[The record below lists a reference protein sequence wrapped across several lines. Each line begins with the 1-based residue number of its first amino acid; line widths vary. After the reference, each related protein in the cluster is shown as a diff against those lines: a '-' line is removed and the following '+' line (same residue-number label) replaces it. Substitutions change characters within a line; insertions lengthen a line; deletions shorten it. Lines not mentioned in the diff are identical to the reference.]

1 MITLFYKYKMSNN
14 FFNKNCPFFI
24 EGKCKLLPCKYKY
37 HVKCN
42 KNVSCFNFECCYGHS
57 ISQNMRRLFKEITD
71 KHKNP
76 EYETA
81 KNKCFYSINCF
92 NPNCNKGHLVLLQ
105 AMQFINHILKESISY
120 ENANS
125 LYNIQFK
132 NKSPV
137 IESLNEPI
145 DSKLENDLLN
155 LTEIEEEA
163 GTSIRNDREDLKSN
177 LLQELMTSQN
187 NIKEM
192 SKKIYNKDI
201 KIQGLLNE
209 RNYLESKMYQNK
221 DLQTMNQL
229 YNTPAVGASGA
240 VYGVLAAFGLYF
252 KDAKLALIFLPIPIA
267 AKYFI
272 PVMIFGDLFFGMT
285 KYSVGNIAHFAHIG
299 GALIGFIIAYSWK
312 KNQFKTT

>member
-1 MITLFYKYKMSNN
+1 MSNN
-14 FFNKNCPFFI
+14 FFI
-24 EGKCKLLPCKYKY
+24 EGKCKLLPCKYKC
-37 HVKCN
+37 HIKCN
-42 KNVSCFNFECCYGHS
+42 KNVSCFNFECSYGHS
-57 ISQNMRRLFKEITD
+57 ISQDMRRLFKEITD
-71 KHKNP
+71 EHKNP
-76 EYETA
+76 EYKNA

-92 NPNCNKGHLVLLQ
+92 NPNCNKEHLILLE

-177 LLQELMTSQN
+177 LLQELMASQN
-187 NIKEM
+187 NIKEI

-221 DLQTMNQL
+221 AKVHQLTM
-229 YNTPAVGASGA
+229 
-240 VYGVLAAFGLYF
+240 
-252 KDAKLALIFLPIPIA
+252 
-267 AKYFI
+267 
-272 PVMIFGDLFFGMT
+272 
-285 KYSVGNIAHFAHIG
+285 
-299 GALIGFIIAYSWK
+299 IIM
-312 KNQFKTT
+312 NLDNF

>member
-1 MITLFYKYKMSNN
+1 MSNN
-14 FFNKNCPFFI
+14 FFI

-37 HVKCN
+37 HIKCN

-57 ISQNMRRLFKEITD
+57 ISQDMRRLFKEITD
-71 KHKNP
+71 EHKNP
-76 EYETA
+76 EYKNA

-92 NPNCNKGHLVLLQ
+92 NPNCNREHLILLE
-105 AMQFINHILKESISY
+105 AMQFINHILKEYISY
-120 ENANS
+120 ENASS

-137 IESLNEPI
+137 IESLNDPI

-155 LTEIEEEA
+155 LTEIEEA

-177 LLQELMTSQN
+177 LLQELLASQN

-221 DLQTMNQL
+221 AKVHQLTM
-229 YNTPAVGASGA
+229 
-240 VYGVLAAFGLYF
+240 
-252 KDAKLALIFLPIPIA
+252 
-267 AKYFI
+267 
-272 PVMIFGDLFFGMT
+272 
-285 KYSVGNIAHFAHIG
+285 
-299 GALIGFIIAYSWK
+299 IIM
-312 KNQFKTT
+312 NLDNF

>member
-1 MITLFYKYKMSNN
+1 MSNN
-14 FFNKNCPFFI
+14 FFI
-24 EGKCKLLPCKYKY
+24 EGKCKLLPCKYKC
-37 HVKCN
+37 HIKCN

-57 ISQNMRRLFKEITD
+57 ISQDMRRLFKEITD
-71 KHKNP
+71 EHKNP
-76 EYETA
+76 EYKNA

-92 NPNCNKGHLVLLQ
+92 NPNCNREHLILLE
-105 AMQFINHILKESISY
+105 AMQFINHILKEYISY
-120 ENANS
+120 ENASS

-137 IESLNEPI
+137 IESLNDPI

-177 LLQELMTSQN
+177 LLQELLASQN

-221 DLQTMNQL
+221 AKVHQLTM
-229 YNTPAVGASGA
+229 
-240 VYGVLAAFGLYF
+240 
-252 KDAKLALIFLPIPIA
+252 
-267 AKYFI
+267 
-272 PVMIFGDLFFGMT
+272 
-285 KYSVGNIAHFAHIG
+285 
-299 GALIGFIIAYSWK
+299 IIM
-312 KNQFKTT
+312 NLDNF

>member
-1 MITLFYKYKMSNN
+1 MSNN
-14 FFNKNCPFFI
+14 FFI
-24 EGKCKLLPCKYKY
+24 EGKCKLLPCKYKC
-37 HVKCN
+37 HIKCN
-42 KNVSCFNFECCYGHS
+42 KNVSCFNFECSYGHS
-57 ISQNMRRLFKEITD
+57 ISQDMRRLFKEITD
-71 KHKNP
+71 EHKNP
-76 EYETA
+76 EYKNA

-92 NPNCNKGHLVLLQ
+92 NPNCNKEHLILLE

-177 LLQELMTSQN
+177 LLQELMASQN
-187 NIKEM
+187 NINEL

-201 KIQGLLNE
+201 EIQGLLNE
-209 RNYLESKMYQNK
+209 RKYLESKMYQNRARVHQ
-221 DLQTMNQL
+221 LTMNIMNL
-229 YNTPAVGASGA
+229 GS
-240 VYGVLAAFGLYF
+240 F
-252 KDAKLALIFLPIPIA
+252 
-267 AKYFI
+267 
-272 PVMIFGDLFFGMT
+272 
-285 KYSVGNIAHFAHIG
+285 
-299 GALIGFIIAYSWK
+299 
-312 KNQFKTT
+312 

>member
-1 MITLFYKYKMSNN
+1 MSNN
-14 FFNKNCPFFI
+14 FFI
-24 EGKCKLLPCKYKY
+24 EGKCKLLPCKYKC
-37 HVKCN
+37 HIKCN
-42 KNVSCFNFECCYGHS
+42 KNVSCFNFECSYGHS
-57 ISQNMRRLFKEITD
+57 ISQDMRRLFKEITD
-71 KHKNP
+71 EHKNP
-76 EYETA
+76 EYKNA

-92 NPNCNKGHLVLLQ
+92 NPNCNKEHLILLE

-177 LLQELMTSQN
+177 LLQELMASQN
-187 NIKEM
+187 NIKEI
-192 SKKIYNKDI
+192 SKKIYNKNI

-221 DLQTMNQL
+221 AKVHQLTM
-229 YNTPAVGASGA
+229 
-240 VYGVLAAFGLYF
+240 
-252 KDAKLALIFLPIPIA
+252 
-267 AKYFI
+267 
-272 PVMIFGDLFFGMT
+272 
-285 KYSVGNIAHFAHIG
+285 
-299 GALIGFIIAYSWK
+299 IIM
-312 KNQFKTT
+312 NLDNF

>member
-1 MITLFYKYKMSNN
+1 MSNN
-14 FFNKNCPFFI
+14 FFI
-24 EGKCKLLPCKYKY
+24 EGKCKLLPCKYKC
-37 HVKCN
+37 HIKCN
-42 KNVSCFNFECCYGHS
+42 KNVSCFNFECSYGHS
-57 ISQNMRRLFKEITD
+57 ISQDMRRLFKEITD
-71 KHKNP
+71 EHKNP
-76 EYETA
+76 EYKNA

-92 NPNCNKGHLVLLQ
+92 NPNCNREHLILLE

-120 ENANS
+120 ENASS

-137 IESLNEPI
+137 IESLNDPI

-177 LLQELMTSQN
+177 LLQELLASQN

-221 DLQTMNQL
+221 AKVHQLTM
-229 YNTPAVGASGA
+229 
-240 VYGVLAAFGLYF
+240 
-252 KDAKLALIFLPIPIA
+252 
-267 AKYFI
+267 
-272 PVMIFGDLFFGMT
+272 
-285 KYSVGNIAHFAHIG
+285 
-299 GALIGFIIAYSWK
+299 IIM
-312 KNQFKTT
+312 NLDNF

>member
-1 MITLFYKYKMSNN
+1 MSNN
-14 FFNKNCPFFI
+14 FFI
-24 EGKCKLLPCKYKY
+24 EGKCKLLPCKYKC
-37 HVKCN
+37 HIKCN
-42 KNVSCFNFECCYGHS
+42 KNVSCFNFECSYGHS
-57 ISQNMRRLFKEITD
+57 ISQDMRRLFKEITD
-71 KHKNP
+71 EHKNP
-76 EYETA
+76 EYKNA

-92 NPNCNKGHLVLLQ
+92 NPNCNREHLILLE
-105 AMQFINHILKESISY
+105 AMQFINHILKEYISY
-120 ENANS
+120 ENASS

-137 IESLNEPI
+137 IESLNDPI

-177 LLQELMTSQN
+177 LLQELLASQN

-221 DLQTMNQL
+221 AKVHQLTM
-229 YNTPAVGASGA
+229 
-240 VYGVLAAFGLYF
+240 
-252 KDAKLALIFLPIPIA
+252 
-267 AKYFI
+267 
-272 PVMIFGDLFFGMT
+272 
-285 KYSVGNIAHFAHIG
+285 
-299 GALIGFIIAYSWK
+299 IIM
-312 KNQFKTT
+312 NLDNF

>member
-1 MITLFYKYKMSNN
+1 MSNN
-14 FFNKNCPFFI
+14 FFI
-24 EGKCKLLPCKYKY
+24 EGKCKLLPCKYKC
-37 HVKCN
+37 HIKCN
-42 KNVSCFNFECCYGHS
+42 KNVSCFNFECSYGHS
-57 ISQNMRRLFKEITD
+57 ISQDMRRLFKEITD
-71 KHKNP
+71 EHKNP
-76 EYETA
+76 EYKNA

-92 NPNCNKGHLVLLQ
+92 NPNCNREHLILLE

-155 LTEIEEEA
+155 LTEEEEA

-177 LLQELMTSQN
+177 LLQELLASQN

-221 DLQTMNQL
+221 AKVHQLTM
-229 YNTPAVGASGA
+229 
-240 VYGVLAAFGLYF
+240 
-252 KDAKLALIFLPIPIA
+252 
-267 AKYFI
+267 
-272 PVMIFGDLFFGMT
+272 
-285 KYSVGNIAHFAHIG
+285 
-299 GALIGFIIAYSWK
+299 IIM
-312 KNQFKTT
+312 NLDNF

>member
-1 MITLFYKYKMSNN
+1 MSNN
-14 FFNKNCPFFI
+14 FFI
-24 EGKCKLLPCKYKY
+24 EGKCKLLPCKYKC
-37 HVKCN
+37 HIKCN
-42 KNVSCFNFECCYGHS
+42 KNVSCFNFECSYGHS
-57 ISQNMRRLFKEITD
+57 IPQDMRRLFKEITD
-71 KHKNP
+71 EHKNP
-76 EYETA
+76 EYKNA

-92 NPNCNKGHLVLLQ
+92 NPNCNKEHLILLE

-177 LLQELMTSQN
+177 LLQELMASQN
-187 NIKEM
+187 NIKEI

-221 DLQTMNQL
+221 AKVHQLTM
-229 YNTPAVGASGA
+229 
-240 VYGVLAAFGLYF
+240 
-252 KDAKLALIFLPIPIA
+252 
-267 AKYFI
+267 
-272 PVMIFGDLFFGMT
+272 
-285 KYSVGNIAHFAHIG
+285 
-299 GALIGFIIAYSWK
+299 IIM
-312 KNQFKTT
+312 NLDNF

>member
-1 MITLFYKYKMSNN
+1 MSNN
-14 FFNKNCPFFI
+14 YFI

-37 HVKCN
+37 HIKCN

-57 ISQNMRRLFKEITD
+57 ISQDMRRLFKEITD
-71 KHKNP
+71 EHKNT

-92 NPNCNKGHLVLLQ
+92 NPNCTKEHLVLLE
-105 AMQFINHILKESISY
+105 AMQFINHILKEYISY
-120 ENANS
+120 ENASS

-137 IESLNEPI
+137 IESLNDPI

-177 LLQELMTSQN
+177 LLQELLASQN

-221 DLQTMNQL
+221 AKVHQLTMIIMNL
-229 YNTPAVGASGA
+229 
-240 VYGVLAAFGLYF
+240 
-252 KDAKLALIFLPIPIA
+252 DIF
-267 AKYFI
+267 
-272 PVMIFGDLFFGMT
+272 
-285 KYSVGNIAHFAHIG
+285 
-299 GALIGFIIAYSWK
+299 
-312 KNQFKTT
+312 

>member
-1 MITLFYKYKMSNN
+1 
-14 FFNKNCPFFI
+14 
-24 EGKCKLLPCKYKY
+24 
-37 HVKCN
+37 
-42 KNVSCFNFECCYGHS
+42 
-57 ISQNMRRLFKEITD
+57 MRRLFKEITD
-71 KHKNP
+71 EHKNP
-76 EYETA
+76 EYEKT

-92 NPNCNKGHLVLLQ
+92 NPNCNKEHLILLE

-137 IESLNEPI
+137 IESLNDPI

-177 LLQELMTSQN
+177 LLQELLAAQN

-192 SKKIYNKDI
+192 TKKIYNKDI

-209 RNYLESKMYQNK
+209 RNYLESKIYQNRAK
-221 DLQTMNQL
+221 VHQLTM
-229 YNTPAVGASGA
+229 
-240 VYGVLAAFGLYF
+240 
-252 KDAKLALIFLPIPIA
+252 
-267 AKYFI
+267 
-272 PVMIFGDLFFGMT
+272 
-285 KYSVGNIAHFAHIG
+285 
-299 GALIGFIIAYSWK
+299 IIM
-312 KNQFKTT
+312 NLDDF

>member
-1 MITLFYKYKMSNN
+1 MSNN
-14 FFNKNCPFFI
+14 FFI
-24 EGKCKLLPCKYKY
+24 EGKCKYKY
-37 HVKCN
+37 HIKCK

-57 ISQNMRRLFKEITD
+57 ISQDMRRLFKEITD

-92 NPNCNKGHLVLLQ
+92 NPNCNKEHLILLE

-137 IESLNEPI
+137 IESLNDPI

-155 LTEIEEEA
+155 LIEEEA

-192 SKKIYNKDI
+192 TKKIYNKDI

-209 RNYLESKMYQNK
+209 RNYLESKIYQNRAK
-221 DLQTMNQL
+221 VHQLTM
-229 YNTPAVGASGA
+229 
-240 VYGVLAAFGLYF
+240 
-252 KDAKLALIFLPIPIA
+252 
-267 AKYFI
+267 
-272 PVMIFGDLFFGMT
+272 
-285 KYSVGNIAHFAHIG
+285 
-299 GALIGFIIAYSWK
+299 IIM
-312 KNQFKTT
+312 NLDNF

>member
-1 MITLFYKYKMSNN
+1 MSNN
-14 FFNKNCPFFI
+14 FFI

-42 KNVSCFNFECCYGHS
+42 KNVSCFNFECSYGHS
-57 ISQNMRRLFKEITD
+57 ISQDMRRLFKEITD
-71 KHKNP
+71 EHKNP
-76 EYETA
+76 EYKNA

-92 NPNCNKGHLVLLQ
+92 NPNCNKEHLILLE

-177 LLQELMTSQN
+177 LLQELMASQN
-187 NIKEM
+187 NIKEI

-221 DLQTMNQL
+221 AKVHQLTM
-229 YNTPAVGASGA
+229 
-240 VYGVLAAFGLYF
+240 
-252 KDAKLALIFLPIPIA
+252 
-267 AKYFI
+267 
-272 PVMIFGDLFFGMT
+272 
-285 KYSVGNIAHFAHIG
+285 
-299 GALIGFIIAYSWK
+299 IIM
-312 KNQFKTT
+312 NLDNF

>member
-1 MITLFYKYKMSNN
+1 MSNN
-14 FFNKNCPFFI
+14 FFNKNCPYFV
-24 EGKCKLLPCKYKY
+24 EGKCKSVPCKYKY
-37 HVKCN
+37 HIKCN

-57 ISQNMRRLFKEITD
+57 ISQDMRRLFKEITD
-71 KHKNP
+71 EHKNP
-76 EYETA
+76 EYEKA

-92 NPNCNKGHLVLLQ
+92 NPNCNKEHLILLE

-177 LLQELMTSQN
+177 LLQELLASQN

-221 DLQTMNQL
+221 AKVHQLTMIIMNL
-229 YNTPAVGASGA
+229 
-240 VYGVLAAFGLYF
+240 
-252 KDAKLALIFLPIPIA
+252 DIF
-267 AKYFI
+267 
-272 PVMIFGDLFFGMT
+272 
-285 KYSVGNIAHFAHIG
+285 
-299 GALIGFIIAYSWK
+299 
-312 KNQFKTT
+312 

>member
-1 MITLFYKYKMSNN
+1 MSNN
-14 FFNKNCPFFI
+14 FFI
-24 EGKCKLLPCKYKY
+24 EGKCKLLPCKYKC
-37 HVKCN
+37 HIKCN
-42 KNVSCFNFECCYGHS
+42 KNVSCFNFECSYGHS
-57 ISQNMRRLFKEITD
+57 ISQDMRRLFKEITD
-71 KHKNP
+71 EHKNP
-76 EYETA
+76 EYKNA

-92 NPNCNKGHLVLLQ
+92 NPNCNKEHLILLE

-137 IESLNEPI
+137 IESLNDPI

-177 LLQELMTSQN
+177 LLQELLASQN

-221 DLQTMNQL
+221 AKVHQLTM
-229 YNTPAVGASGA
+229 
-240 VYGVLAAFGLYF
+240 
-252 KDAKLALIFLPIPIA
+252 
-267 AKYFI
+267 
-272 PVMIFGDLFFGMT
+272 
-285 KYSVGNIAHFAHIG
+285 
-299 GALIGFIIAYSWK
+299 IIM
-312 KNQFKTT
+312 NLDNF

>member
-1 MITLFYKYKMSNN
+1 MSNN
-14 FFNKNCPFFI
+14 FFI
-24 EGKCKLLPCKYKY
+24 EGKCKLLPCKYKC
-37 HVKCN
+37 HIKCN
-42 KNVSCFNFECCYGHS
+42 KNVSCFNFECSYGHS
-57 ISQNMRRLFKEITD
+57 ISQDMRRLFKEITD
-71 KHKNP
+71 EHKNP
-76 EYETA
+76 EYKNA

-92 NPNCNKGHLVLLQ
+92 NPNCNKEHLILLE

-177 LLQELMTSQN
+177 LLQELLASQN

-221 DLQTMNQL
+221 AKVHQLTM
-229 YNTPAVGASGA
+229 
-240 VYGVLAAFGLYF
+240 
-252 KDAKLALIFLPIPIA
+252 
-267 AKYFI
+267 
-272 PVMIFGDLFFGMT
+272 
-285 KYSVGNIAHFAHIG
+285 
-299 GALIGFIIAYSWK
+299 IIM
-312 KNQFKTT
+312 NLDNF

>member
-1 MITLFYKYKMSNN
+1 MSNN
-14 FFNKNCPFFI
+14 FFI

-37 HVKCN
+37 HIKCN
-42 KNVSCFNFECCYGHS
+42 KNVSCFNFECSYGHS
-57 ISQNMRRLFKEITD
+57 ISQDMRRLFKEITD
-71 KHKNP
+71 EHKNP
-76 EYETA
+76 EYKNA

-92 NPNCNKGHLVLLQ
+92 NPNCNKEHLILLE

-177 LLQELMTSQN
+177 LLQELMASQN
-187 NIKEM
+187 NIKEI

-221 DLQTMNQL
+221 AKVHQLTM
-229 YNTPAVGASGA
+229 
-240 VYGVLAAFGLYF
+240 
-252 KDAKLALIFLPIPIA
+252 
-267 AKYFI
+267 
-272 PVMIFGDLFFGMT
+272 
-285 KYSVGNIAHFAHIG
+285 
-299 GALIGFIIAYSWK
+299 IIM
-312 KNQFKTT
+312 NLDNF

>member
-1 MITLFYKYKMSNN
+1 MSNN
-14 FFNKNCPFFI
+14 FFI
-24 EGKCKLLPCKYKY
+24 EGKCKLLPCKYKC
-37 HVKCN
+37 HIKCN
-42 KNVSCFNFECCYGHS
+42 KNVSCFNFECSYGHS
-57 ISQNMRRLFKEITD
+57 ISQDMRRLFKEITD
-71 KHKNP
+71 EHKNP
-76 EYETA
+76 EYKNA

-92 NPNCNKGHLVLLQ
+92 NPNCNREHLILLE

-177 LLQELMTSQN
+177 LLQELMASQN
-187 NIKEM
+187 NIKEI

-221 DLQTMNQL
+221 AKVHQLTM
-229 YNTPAVGASGA
+229 
-240 VYGVLAAFGLYF
+240 
-252 KDAKLALIFLPIPIA
+252 
-267 AKYFI
+267 
-272 PVMIFGDLFFGMT
+272 
-285 KYSVGNIAHFAHIG
+285 
-299 GALIGFIIAYSWK
+299 IIM
-312 KNQFKTT
+312 NLDNF

>member
-1 MITLFYKYKMSNN
+1 MSNN
-14 FFNKNCPFFI
+14 FFI
-24 EGKCKLLPCKYKY
+24 EGKCKLLPCKYKC
-37 HVKCN
+37 HIKCN
-42 KNVSCFNFECCYGHS
+42 KNVSCFNFECSYGHS
-57 ISQNMRRLFKEITD
+57 ISQDMRRLFKEITD
-71 KHKNP
+71 EHKNP
-76 EYETA
+76 EYKNA

-92 NPNCNKGHLVLLQ
+92 NPNCNREHLILLE

-177 LLQELMTSQN
+177 LLQELLASQN

-221 DLQTMNQL
+221 AKVHQLTM
-229 YNTPAVGASGA
+229 
-240 VYGVLAAFGLYF
+240 
-252 KDAKLALIFLPIPIA
+252 
-267 AKYFI
+267 
-272 PVMIFGDLFFGMT
+272 
-285 KYSVGNIAHFAHIG
+285 
-299 GALIGFIIAYSWK
+299 IIM
-312 KNQFKTT
+312 NLDNF

>member
-1 MITLFYKYKMSNN
+1 MSNN
-14 FFNKNCPFFI
+14 FFI
-24 EGKCKLLPCKYKY
+24 EGKCKLLPCKYKC
-37 HVKCN
+37 HIKCN
-42 KNVSCFNFECCYGHS
+42 KNVSCFNFECSYGHS
-57 ISQNMRRLFKEITD
+57 ISQDMRRLFKEITD
-71 KHKNP
+71 EHKNP

-92 NPNCNKGHLVLLQ
+92 NPNCNKEHLILLE

-163 GTSIRNDREDLKSN
+163 GTYIRNDREDLKSN
-177 LLQELMTSQN
+177 LLQELMASQN
-187 NIKEM
+187 NINEL

-201 KIQGLLNE
+201 EIQGLLNE
-209 RNYLESKMYQNK
+209 RKYLES
-221 DLQTMNQL
+221 
-229 YNTPAVGASGA
+229 NT
-240 VYGVLAAFGLYF
+240 FHRR
-252 KDAKLALIFLPIPIA
+252 
-267 AKYFI
+267 
-272 PVMIFGDLFFGMT
+272 GMQ
-285 KYSVGNIAHFAHIG
+285 SLHNISSINPKST
-299 GALIGFIIAYSWK
+299 Y
-312 KNQFKTT
+312 